1 MDTKQVQEIQQV
13 LDTYRT
19 IACSP
24 DRYQVKAPEALRQRA
39 AVVYEA
45 KREPLSAAL
54 KEVGAADADIAVI
67 LEDYRG
73 ALLGN
78 YEFKAT
84 VEQIHKALEVRPRVA
99 YKLGKFEVHAP
110 LYTRYTQQ
118 EASWNL
124 FLGMMRTEATIES
137 RRHYI
142 LSDSLAFQVCHI
154 ARWAAEPG
162 RLRPSDFEGVTPGE
176 LSRALMMAGDAL
188 AGLDYFAYIFTA
200 KYGLNATH
208 EELEMVNTPESATL
222 HFEDG
227 ALDWAE
233 SSAEGIAK
241 EMAEREMYFRLLPD
255 PLKKAE
261 EKAEE
266 TAPDL
271 ETPKPLKKKKVTAR
285 PNLAQFSTIAESRNA
300 VNTAA
305 EIIMMLEPGGQ
316 DDGQELRVLEYNAA
330 RAARTVAAV
339 EYLTRWGT
347 WNGARLAKDSLRGVT
362 DLTVQQTLKALG
374 LLMNRDIC
382 ALEGG
387 YVAAKDFVFD
397 GLSLSRFVEIATGYA
412 DAGQPVKDAYLNTLK
427 VLSNVWIV
435 VRMGIR
441 KSDKKPKLRYVRAFS
456 LRSYDNEGGLDL
468 RIATEFQ
475 GTDYIVVP
483 GWILDKLL
491 AFGKGS
497 AEKSRFTMQVLAKGH
512 KFVEELLDAIFGY
525 SYKLDKLAKKEAALR
540 KAAEAALAALPDL
553 EREYKRMKDA
563 DKLEA
568 LRDKCARWEAY
579 KAAHLEAEETE
590 RVHKIRA
597 AREAYEA
604 LYEQQEAIKK
614 EKRAQGKNKARDRDN
629 LALWF
634 EQCQAEGLLT
644 FTPSKNKKGQLAYD
658 WAVGRAK
665 TPPEE
670 QKQEHTRAAALTS

>member
-45 KREPLSAAL
+45 KRESLAAAL

-222 HFEDG
+222 HFEDS

-233 SSAEGIAK
+233 SSADSIAK
-241 EMAEREMYFRLLPD
+241 EMEEREMYFRLLPD

-261 EKAEE
+261 ERAEE

-271 ETPKPLKKKKVTAR
+271 ETPKPLRREGWHFDISKYGALALSR
-285 PNLAQFSTIAESRNA
+285 PVEDIKSRPVVVRDEEGRERTPNA
-300 VNTAA
+300 FIN
-305 EIIMMLEPGGQ
+305 
-316 DDGQELRVLEYNAA
+316 ELREGLPNVGPKALA
-330 RAARTVAAV
+330 RGLDMLQTMIEPQVRK
-339 EYLTRWGT
+339 ELGCIEDRE
-347 WNGARLAKDSLRGVT
+347 NGVFIFKGLNLSRLAEYASYKDAGEATKSGLCNFLDSLSGAKIVRPRESHEKKDRRRKKEPRT
-362 DLTVQQTLKALG
+362 DIVRPFWLKRHADDWSDFDLWIAADLMYNDEIPVYITGEMKALIRELSSG
-374 LLMNRDIC
+374 C
-382 ALEGG
+382 VELER
-387 YVAAKDFVFD
+387 Y
-397 GLSLSRFVEIATGYA
+397 IAQLFTKTYKEEE
-412 DAGQPVKDAYLNTLK
+412 PL
-427 VLSNVWIV
+427 
-435 VRMGIR
+435 
-441 KSDKKPKLRYVRAFS
+441 
-456 LRSYDNEGGLDL
+456 YDD
-468 RIATEFQ
+468 
-475 GTDYIVVP
+475 V
-483 GWILDKLL
+483 
-491 AFGKGS
+491 
-497 AEKSRFTMQVLAKGH
+497 
-512 KFVEELLDAIFGY
+512 FGY
-525 SYKLDKLAKKEAALR
+525 SYELRELTEKEAALR
-540 KAAEAALAALPDL
+540 KAAEATLAALPDL

-563 DKLEA
+563 DKLDA
-568 LRDKCARWEAY
+568 LRDKWARWEAY
-579 KAAHLEAEETE
+579 KATHLEAEETE

-604 LYEQQEAIKK
+604 LCAHLEELKK
-614 EKRAQGKNKARDRDN
+614 AKRAQGKNKARDRRTAEKWRN
-629 LALWF
+629 QLLEKGVLLWYRIRPGAKGKRIHEWETANPKDLPEF
-634 EQCQAEGLLT
+634 QEQGQAGAGA
-644 FTPSKNKKGQLAYD
+644 S
-658 WAVGRAK
+658 
-665 TPPEE
+665 
-670 QKQEHTRAAALTS
+670 TS